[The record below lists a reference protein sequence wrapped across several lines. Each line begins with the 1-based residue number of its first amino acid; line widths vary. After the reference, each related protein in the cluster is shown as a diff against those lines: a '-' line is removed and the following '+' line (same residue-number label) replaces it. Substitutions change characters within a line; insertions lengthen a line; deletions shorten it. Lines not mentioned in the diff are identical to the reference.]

1 MPPPTPSSNS
11 TKSLTTHLLSLD
23 PSSLHQATTHPFLS
37 LAATA
42 SLPTPKLQTWL
53 AQDRLYALSYINFI
67 GSLLSAIRIPA
78 HAKREESLE
87 WRIADV
93 LIDALEN
100 IRREVRLFESVAEG
114 EGWKNE
120 VLCGKKSGGEEGDG
134 NDGEDVEVECEKA
147 TRCYKDLFAGCVSG
161 GKPVIVGLVVLWA
174 TEECYLRSWR
184 FARGVMEKEEKE
196 NGKRDGEGDVM
207 QRVLIPNWTS
217 VEFEGFV
224 RRLGDLVDEWGV
236 EEGGWVWRECEAVWR
251 QVIWVEGEFWPEC

>member
-1 MPPPTPSSNS
+1 MPPTNPSSS
-11 TKSLTTHLLSLD
+11 KQLTTHLLSLT
-23 PSSLHQATTHPFLS
+23 PSALTQATTHPFLS

-42 SLPTPKLQTWL
+42 SLPTQKLQTWL

-67 GSLLSAIRIPA
+67 GSLLSSIRIPA

-100 IRREVRLFESVAEG
+100 IRREVRLFEDVAEG
-114 EGWKNE
+114 EGWKME
-120 VLCGKKSGGEEGDG
+120 VLCGK
-134 NDGEDVEVECEKA
+134 DGEGNEEVEVECQRA

-184 FARGVMEKEEKE
+184 FAKEVMKKEKEG
-196 NGKRDGEGDVM
+196 GKVEGEGDVM

-217 VEFEGFV
+217 GEFEGFV
-224 RRLGDLVDEWGV
+224 RRLEDLVDEWGV

-251 QVIWVEGEFWPEC
+251 QVVWVEGEFWPEC